1 MKKVIFLMSTVFAIG
16 FTSGSLKAAT
26 IEAAVDCQDMA
37 FDYADYVYGRTGDG
51 FEAGRAFEIAYA
63 LCEAAMK

>member
-16 FTSGSLKAAT
+16 FTSGSLNAAT
-26 IEAAVDCQDMA
+26 MEAAVDCEDLA
-37 FDYADYVYGRTGDG
+37 FDYADFVYEDTKDG
-51 FEAGRAFEIAYA
+51 FEAGRAFEVAYA